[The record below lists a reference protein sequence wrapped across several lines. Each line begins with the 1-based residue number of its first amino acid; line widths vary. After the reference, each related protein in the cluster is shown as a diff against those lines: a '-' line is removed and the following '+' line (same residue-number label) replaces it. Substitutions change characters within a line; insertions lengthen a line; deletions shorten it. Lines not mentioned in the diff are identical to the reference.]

1 MNLAL
6 VAAAAVVVGGGVV
19 CLSARDPRLALAGLA
34 VTLFVAPLI
43 ADPLPEPVVLA
54 ARVVSAA
61 LAVYLP
67 WIVIRDPASATRGS
81 LLGWPVE
88 ALVAA
93 AAFVIGF
100 GTAGLGAPPVGPP
113 EAQGAGFALVALSVG
128 PIVFGRDVFRLGSGA
143 VLLVGGTLLIR
154 VGLGGTPSA
163 LEQLVTGVLF
173 VGLGGGVAFL
183 AANAVAAGTAG
194 GAVLD
199 EGMGQPGEL
208 GGLDVPGDRQDRA
221 HGTTRQ
227 LRGR

>member
-1 MNLAL
+1 MSPAL
-6 VAAAAVVVGGGVV
+6 LAAAAVVVAGGVV
-19 CLSARDPRLALAGLA
+19 CLSARDARLALAGLA
-34 VTLFVAPLI
+34 ATLLVAPLV

-54 ARVVSAA
+54 ARTVSAL

-67 WIVIRDPASATRGS
+67 WIVIRDPSSATRGS

-100 GTAGLGAPPVGPP
+100 GTAGLGAAPLGPPV
-113 EAQGAGFALVALSVG
+113 AQGAGFALVALSIG
-128 PIVFGRDVFRLGSGA
+128 PIVFGRDIFRLGSGA

-154 VGLGGTPSA
+154 VGLAGTPSA
-163 LEQLVTGVLF
+163 LEQLVTGILF
-173 VGLGGGVAFL
+173 VGLGGAVAFL

-194 GAVLD
+194 GAVFGD
-199 EGMGQPGEL
+199 GTGDL
-208 GGLDVPGDRQDRA
+208 GGSVGPGGRIDRRDRA
-221 HGTTRQ
+221 DGTPRH